1 MQLLI
6 YTKKLQNLINISKK
20 SRTPYIMI
28 LHELQTQ
35 KNKLSKN
42 IVGTTE
48 TAKHTPQK
56 KKKKKKIIGI
66 T

>member
-1 MQLLI
+1 
-6 YTKKLQNLINISKK
+6 
-20 SRTPYIMI
+20 MI

-56 KKKKKKIIGI
+56 KAKKKNHRNYVRITIGI